1 MLGSLWKGT
10 CVRKLKGQNIDV
22 LVPEK
27 IKTIADVSV
36 VCFDKTGTLTGSV
49 VCKPTSCGT
58 VTMHQ
63 WNENHCADVVHACCA

>member
-10 CVRKLKGQNIDV
+10 CVRKLKRQNIDV

-49 VCKPTSCGT
+49 VCKPTSCGHCHYAS
-58 VTMHQ
+58 M
-63 WNENHCADVVHACCA
+63 EGYCADGVHAYCA